1 MSVYERFARF
11 YTRGPYP
18 LYSERMA
25 ETVSS
30 VLERFG
36 ARPRA
41 ILDMACGEGTFA
53 VAMAKKGFQVTGVDR
68 SSQML
73 KFARE
78 RAEREN
84 VQVEFFLQDMRS
96 LHFEEKFDLV
106 TCWYDSLNYLLE
118 SKDLESTFAVVYRAL
133 RADGIFI
140 FDMNTIYG
148 LAVGWQRHPSLV
160 QQDTPEIFE
169 VHRHEYDFE
178 RNLAT
183 AIITG
188 FVKEG
193 NKWVRIDEKHHE
205 RGYSLGDIRKCLKK
219 SRLKE
224 LSCWGNLQEMSELEP
239 DNGRVYFVMKKE
251 KG

>member
-1 MSVYERFARF
+1 MSIYERFARF

-18 LYSERMA
+18 QYSERMA
-25 ETVSS
+25 EIISS

-41 ILDMACGEGTFA
+41 ILDVACGEGTFA
-53 VAMAKKGFQVTGVDR
+53 VAMAKKGFQVTGIDR
-68 SSQML
+68 SSRML
-73 KFARE
+73 EFARK

-96 LHFEEKFDLV
+96 LSFEEKFDLV

-118 SKDLESTFAVVYRAL
+118 LEDLEGTFEGVYRAL
-133 RADGIFI
+133 RADGLFI

-193 NKWVRIDEKHHE
+193 NKWVRTDEKHQE
-205 RGYSLGDIRKCLKK
+205 RGYSLHDIRKCLEE
-219 SRLKE
+219 SGLQE
-224 LSCWGNLQEMSELEP
+224 LRCWGNLQEMTELRP
-239 DNGRVYFVMKKE
+239 DSGE
-251 KG
+251 CISW